1 MPSKTA
7 WRIVLSIAAIK
18 FFLHL
23 YTSGFYHYFRDEL
36 YFIACGRHLAWGFV
50 DHPPLVAV
58 YARIGEFLSEGL
70 GLRGFRLL
78 GTIAGALRIVLTGVL
93 AARIGGGRMAQT
105 LACVAALFAG
115 VNLGVDNILSM
126 NTFEHLFWL
135 GCLLVLVEIANGGDE
150 RWWLV
155 FGGLAGVG
163 LQNKHSMLFLGFAI
177 AVALVLTPLRRSLA
191 RPWIYAGGAVA
202 LLIFLPNLIWEL
214 QLGFPTLE
222 LLRNVKESGK
232 NVVLAPL
239 PFMGQQIMMLNPFS
253 APLWIGGL
261 LALLFSRD
269 LARYRVLAWTY
280 IVFLIT
286 MLVLEAKDYYVAP
299 IYPAL
304 FAAGATWFFAATAS
318 RVRRVSGSLI
328 LVLIVA
334 GGLLALP
341 LTLPLLSP
349 PKYLA
354 YQRALGIKRHK
365 AEVSH
370 NSEMPQIFADQFGWE
385 EMVQR
390 VARYYNSLPP
400 EVRRKTAI
408 YAGNYGEAGAI
419 DLYGPKYGL
428 PPAISGHQNY
438 FLWGTHGFTGESVIL
453 IEDEPSADMWQSLRL
468 VDRCFHPYGMPEENV
483 PIYHGIGL
491 KTPLEKVW
499 PRVKHWR

>member
-7 WRIVLSIAAIK
+7 WRVVLSIAAIK
-18 FFLHL
+18 FFLQL
-23 YTSGFYHYFRDEL
+23 YTSGSYHYFRDEL

-50 DHPPLVAV
+50 DHPPLVAL
-58 YARIGEFLSEGL
+58 YARIGELLSHAW

-78 GTIAGALRIVLTGVL
+78 VTIAGALRIILTGVL
-93 AARIGGGRMAQT
+93 AARMGGGRMAQA
-105 LACVAALFAG
+105 LACIAALLAG

-135 GCLLVLVEIANGGDE
+135 GSILVVVEIANGADE
-150 RWWLV
+150 RWWLA
-155 FGGLAGVG
+155 FGALSGLG

-177 AVALVLTPLRRSLA
+177 AVALVFTPLRRSLA
-191 RPWIYAGGAVA
+191 RPWIYLGGALA
-202 LLIFLPNLIWEL
+202 LLVFLPNLVWEM
-214 QLGFPTLE
+214 QRGFPTLE

-239 PFMGQQIMMLNPFS
+239 PFVRQQIMMLNPFT
-253 APLWIGGL
+253 APLWIAGL
-261 LALLFSRD
+261 VALFVSRD

-286 MLVLEAKDYYVAP
+286 MIALEAKDYYVAP
-299 IYPAL
+299 IYPIL
-304 FAAGATWFFAATAS
+304 FAGGATWFFASTAS
-318 RVRRVSGSLI
+318 RARRVSGGVVLALI
-328 LVLIVA
+328 IA
-334 GGLLALP
+334 GGLVALP

-349 PKYLA
+349 PRYLA
-354 YQRALGIKRHK
+354 YQRALGVKPHK
-365 AEVSH
+365 SETSH
-370 NSEMPQIFADQFGWE
+370 NSELPQIFADQFGWE

-400 EVRRKTAI
+400 DVRNKTAI
-408 YAGNYGEAGAI
+408 YTGNYGEAGAI
-419 DLYGPKYGL
+419 DFYGRKYGL

-453 IEDEPSADMWQSLRL
+453 IEHDPSPEMWQSVRL
-468 VDRCFHPYGMPEENV
+468 VDRCFHPYGMPEENI

-491 KTPLEKVW
+491 KKPLAEVW